1 MNKFTEFIENR
12 IMPFAGKVGSQRH
25 LLAVR
30 RGMLLSMPLII
41 IGSLFLIIG
50 NLPFTGWTDWLH
62 ANGQLDVWLG
72 KLVNGSFGLMGLVAS
87 FGIAYNLADSY
98 DTDGAAAGVLAL
110 SSYLILTPYTFGP
123 DKSPA
128 ISYSYMSSSGLF
140 VAILVGLITADIF
153 RRFLQKDIIIKMPE
167 GVPPE
172 VSRSFAALLP
182 GIVIITSWGIIQKVI
197 ELSPF
202 NDVFNVIMTTLGIPL
217 GFLGGTL
224 PGTILAVGLTSLF
237 WFAGISG
244 GDIVGSIM
252 NPIWLQNAG
261 DNLAAFQSHAALPH
275 IITYSY
281 VYNFIFI
288 GGGGAT
294 LAFVALLMLRGK
306 SNQSKMIGRL
316 AFAPGIFNINEPVLF
331 GLPIVLNPVMI
342 FPFILVPMVNATVT
356 YFTMSIGLV
365 AKTAGVVVP
374 WTTPPIISGYLA
386 TGGQISGAI
395 LQIALLA
402 INVVLYYPFF
412 KAMDLQ
418 NLKAEK
424 KLQDA

>member
-1 MNKFTEFIENR
+1 
-12 IMPFAGKVGSQRH
+12 MPVAGKIGSQRH

-50 NLPFTGWTDWLH
+50 NLPFNGWTDWLH
-62 ANGQLDVWLG
+62 ASGQLDVWLG
-72 KLVNGSFGLMGLVAS
+72 KIVNGSFGLMGLVAA

-98 DTDGAAAGVLAL
+98 ETDGAAAGVLAL
-110 SSYLILTPYTFGP
+110 SSYLILTPYTFDL
-123 DKSPA
+123 DKNPT

-153 RRFLQKDIIIKMPE
+153 RRFLQKNIVIKMPE

-182 GIVIITSWGIIQKVI
+182 GLVIITFWGILQKVF
-197 ELSPF
+197 EVSSL
-202 NDVFNVIMTTLGIPL
+202 NDIFNVITTTLGVPL

-224 PGTILAVGLTSLF
+224 PGTIFAVGLTSLF

-261 DNLAAFQSHAALPH
+261 DNLTAFQSHEALPH
-275 IITYSY
+275 IITYSF

-294 LAFVALLMLRGK
+294 LAFVALLMFRGK

-342 FPFILVPMVNATVT
+342 IPFVLVPMVNATVT
-356 YFTMSIGLV
+356 YFAMATGLV

-386 TGGQISGAI
+386 TGGHISGSI
-395 LQIALLA
+395 LQVVMLIVSA
-402 INVVLYYPFF
+402 VLYYPFF

-424 KLQDA
+424 